1 VEFLFGPSARRITG
15 AQFLEIF
22 FAMDADWTKFREKL
36 ESFYAWP
43 SLYTFKF
50 IVPSGKEDLLRQL
63 FPLHTTAGE
72 KSSGKGNYISLT
84 YQMMMPS
91 SDSVIEV
98 YKKAASIEGIV
109 AL

>member
-1 VEFLFGPSARRITG
+1 
-15 AQFLEIF
+15 
-22 FAMDADWTKFREKL
+22 MDQERLNSFRDKL
-36 ESFYAWP
+36 DKFYAWP

-50 IVPSGKEDLLRQL
+50 IVPNDKREELRQL
-63 FPLHTTAGE
+63 FPLHTTSTE
-72 KSSGKGNYISLT
+72 KTSEKGKYVSLT

-98 YKKAASIEGIV
+98 YKKVEGIEGIV

>member
-1 VEFLFGPSARRITG
+1 MNPEWINS
-15 AQFLEIF
+15 
-22 FAMDADWTKFREKL
+22 FRDKL
-36 ESFYAWP
+36 DKFYAWP

-50 IVPSGKEDLLRQL
+50 IVPAARQDELRAL
-63 FPLHTTAGE
+63 FPLHTTTAE
-72 KSSGKGNYISLT
+72 KASEKGTYISLT

-98 YKKAASIEGIV
+98 YKKVEGIEGIV

>member
-1 VEFLFGPSARRITG
+1 
-15 AQFLEIF
+15 
-22 FAMDADWTKFREKL
+22 MDPLWLDSFREKL
-36 ESFYAWP
+36 DKYYAWP

-50 IVPSGKEDLLRQL
+50 IIPAAKEVDLRQL
-63 FPLHTTAGE
+63 FPLHTTATE
-72 KSSGKGNYISLT
+72 KSSENGKYISLT

-98 YKKAASIEGIV
+98 YKKVEGIEGIV

>member
-1 VEFLFGPSARRITG
+1 MEFRGFDS
-15 AQFLEIF
+15 
-22 FAMDADWTKFREKL
+22 FREKL
-36 ESFYAWP
+36 DKHYVWP

-50 IVPSGKEDLLRQL
+50 IIPAAREEDLRQL
-63 FPLHTTAGE
+63 FPLHTTITQ
-72 KSSGKGNYISLT
+72 KSSEKGKYISLT

-98 YKKAASIEGIV
+98 YKKASVIEGIV

>member
-1 VEFLFGPSARRITG
+1 
-15 AQFLEIF
+15 
-22 FAMDADWTKFREKL
+22 MDPLWFDSFRKKL
-36 ESFYAWP
+36 DKYYAWP

-50 IVPSGKEDLLRQL
+50 IIPATKEEDLRLL
-63 FPLHTTAGE
+63 FPLHTTTTE
-72 KSSGKGNYISLT
+72 KSSERGKYVSLT

-98 YKKAASIEGIV
+98 YKRASVIEGLV